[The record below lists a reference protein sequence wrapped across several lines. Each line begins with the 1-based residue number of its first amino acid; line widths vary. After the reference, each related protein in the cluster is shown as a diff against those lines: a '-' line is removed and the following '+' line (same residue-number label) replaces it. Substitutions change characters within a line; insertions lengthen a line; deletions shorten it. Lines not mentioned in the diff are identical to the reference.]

1 VITGRGPGAPSVTP
15 DVVLTLPP
23 DARRDPGNPAVDLS
37 AIRRSES
44 IINLLAA
51 RRLLRPRAI
60 HDPAIVLL
68 SVLAADVDSPDSGV
82 PAALAW
88 SAAVRAAAAAGV
100 AVAGAAMVGAA
111 AGPAGARPGAASAW
125 VHVAAVAA
133 TVATVAGA
141 AGSTGFALA
150 GVLARLGR
158 LPASVR
164 KEPAGWGYRPPITGR
179 PMPPRTR
186 RPRRPR

>member
-1 VITGRGPGAPSVTP
+1 VTP

-37 AIRRSES
+37 AIRRSEA

-82 PAALAW
+82 PAALAR
-88 SAAVRAAAAAGV
+88 SAAVRAAAAV

-111 AGPAGARPGAASAW
+111 AGPADARPGSASAW

-164 KEPAGWGYRPPITGR
+164 REPAGWGYRPPITGR